1 MDQNDLLVV
10 VAIVAFIWILG
21 ILIFRQIRLWYWKV
35 NERINEQRKTNAL
48 LKGIYDLLY
57 QQTYPQGQPQQ
68 GAYQQPQ
75 QGAYQQPQQGA
86 YQQPQQGAYQQP
98 QQGTSGQSNYYE
110 DTVDDN
116 GIPNL

>member
-1 MDQNDLLVV
+1 MV

-35 NERINEQRKTNAL
+35 NERVNEQRKTNAL

-75 QGAYQQPQQGA
+75 PQQGEYQQPQQV
-86 YQQPQQGAYQQP
+86 
-98 QQGTSGQSNYYE
+98 TSYQSNYYE

>member
-10 VAIVAFIWILG
+10 VAIVAFVWILG

-35 NERINEQRKTNAL
+35 NERVNEQRKTNAL

-75 QGAYQQPQQGA
+75 QGVYQQP
-86 YQQPQQGAYQQP
+86 QP

-110 DTVDDN
+110 DTFDDN

>member
-1 MDQNDLLVV
+1 MDQNDLLMVI
-10 VAIVAFIWILG
+10 AIVAFIWILG
-21 ILIFRQIRLWYWKV
+21 ILIFRQILLWYWKV
-35 NERINEQRKTNAL
+35 NERVNEQRKTNAL

-86 YQQPQQGAYQQP
+86 YQQPQP
-98 QQGTSGQSNYYE
+98 QQGTSDQSNYYE
-110 DTVDDN
+110 DTFDDN

>member
-1 MDQNDLLVV
+1 MV

-35 NERINEQRKTNAL
+35 NERVNEQRKTNAL

-75 QGAYQQPQQGA
+75 QGAYQQSQQV
-86 YQQPQQGAYQQP
+86 AYQQP
-98 QQGTSGQSNYYE
+98 QQGTSDQSNYYE